1 MSAAASKVVKKNA
14 ETTDFE
20 KQVAAAFQDLESQQ
34 AELREDLKQVFISSA
49 IQFQA
54 TFRDQ
59 QRRAIL
65 ITLHFKSRN
74 AERKI
79 HSNLVAELERRF
91 KLPVIIVFQRTI
103 LPKYLKQKGQ
113 QRRPRSRTLT
123 AVHDAIL
130 EDILHPYC
138 ILGRRM
144 RVKVNGNKLFK
155 VLLDPKD
162 KPLLEDKCDTLAAV
176 YRTLTNKEVV
186 FEFPESRE
194 FPN

>member
-1 MSAAASKVVKKNA
+1 MSAAVTKKEA
-14 ETTDFE
+14 GSSDFE
-20 KQVAAAFQDLESQQ
+20 KLVAAAFQELQAQ
-34 AELREDLKQVFISSA
+34 HAELREDLKQVFIASA
-49 IQFQA
+49 VQFQA
-54 TFRDQ
+54 TFREQ
-59 QRRAIL
+59 TRRAVL
-65 ITLHFKSRN
+65 ITLHFKSKT

-79 HSNLVAELERRF
+79 HQSLVQELERKF
-91 KLPVIIVFQRTI
+91 KLPVVIIFQRTI

-123 AVHDAIL
+123 AVHDAVL
-130 EDILHPYC
+130 EDLLFPHD
-138 ILGRRM
+138 ILGRRI

-162 KPLLEDKCDTLAAV
+162 REVLEDRAETLAAV

-186 FEFPESRE
+186 FEFPLSRE

>member
-1 MSAAASKVVKKNA
+1 MSAATSKVVKKNA

-20 KQVAAAFQDLESQQ
+20 KQVAAAFQELESQHSG
-34 AELREDLKQVFISSA
+34 LREDLKQVFIASA

-54 TFRDQ
+54 TFREQ

-65 ITLHFKSRN
+65 ITLHYKSQQS
-74 AERKI
+74 ERKI
-79 HSNLVAELERRF
+79 HSTLVAELEKRF
-91 KLPVIIVFQRTI
+91 KLPVVIVFQRTI
-103 LPKYLKQKGQ
+103 LPKFLKMKGQ

-130 EDILHPYC
+130 EDILFPFD

-144 RVKVNGNKLFK
+144 RVKVNGNKIFK

-162 KPLLEDKCDTLAAV
+162 RSLLEDKCETLAAV

-186 FEFPESRE
+186 FEFPQNRE